1 MLRTRRGIYEKTII
15 IRIKI
20 FRSFDAKPR
29 WGGKKR
35 KRKKKR
41 RKEEYSDTT
50 AVAEKKEKE

>member
-29 WGGKKR
+29 WGKEE
-35 KRKKKR
+35 KKK
-41 RKEEYSDTT
+41 E
-50 AVAEKKEKE
+50 EKKKGGVF